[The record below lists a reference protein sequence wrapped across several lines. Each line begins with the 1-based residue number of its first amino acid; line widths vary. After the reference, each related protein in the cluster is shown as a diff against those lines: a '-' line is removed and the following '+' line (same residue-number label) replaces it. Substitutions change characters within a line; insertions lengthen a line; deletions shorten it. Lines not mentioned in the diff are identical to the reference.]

1 MTEGEEME
9 KNNTAARVRKLAQT
23 LCDEQ
28 GLFLWDVRFEKE
40 GSSWF
45 LRVLIDKDGGVSM
58 DDCENFTRPFNKIL
72 DAEDPIPQSYVLEV
86 GSPGLGR
93 ELKRPEHFEAC
104 INDLIR
110 IKLIRPRDGE
120 REFIAGLDSFDK
132 EKIYCHLV
140 DDEDNPTEPIEF
152 SFSECAYIKLYD
164 DYDL

>member
-1 MTEGEEME
+1 MEGEGME
-9 KNNTAARVRKLAQT
+9 KNNTAARIRKLAQP

-58 DDCENFTRPFNKIL
+58 EDCENFTRPFNEIL
-72 DAEDPIPQSYVLEV
+72 DEEDPISQSYVLEV

-110 IKLIRPRDGE
+110 IKLIRPRGGE
-120 REFIAGLDSFDK
+120 REFIAGLDSYDK

-140 DDEDNPTEPIEF
+140 DDEGNPLEPIEF
-152 SFSECAYIKLYD
+152 DFSECAYIKLYD